1 MKQTLLY
8 FFLLI
13 STANFAQ
20 AIAELKFEEAETAFN
35 QGNYELALKKVD
47 EFEKAVGGMSDKS
60 LFLRVISQNK
70 LFNPANFYTD
80 EKQFSLYNS
89 LSANAEKYINVME
102 SKGLDDK
109 FKEIYGISEKLNNL
123 NFPNDKKAYQKEK
136 QRIIKEKQ
144 EKLDQCNKAFDD
156 LTIDNLPFDITIEEF
171 LAQYPNVLSKKKYKL
186 TKGTKFDLYQPKDI
200 YMSYSTLNKFD
211 FLGVLIMYGEPKL
224 DIGDI
229 TILVKNDKIIGYQ
242 KQIYWYVGKDLR
254 LQELENKYTELSSRH
269 LQLSDCAALKY
280 DFENLPDGIRQVFY
294 WKFNNK
300 TALIS
305 QTYTKPVNW
314 KSYFHSL
321 IYRVTKTTEPVEG
334 F

>member
-8 FFLLI
+8 LFLLI
-13 STANFAQ
+13 NTSNFAQ

-35 QGNYELALKKVD
+35 KGNYELTLKKVD

-60 LFLRVISQNK
+60 LFLRVVSQDK
-70 LFNPANFYTD
+70 LFNPSIFYTD

-89 LSANAEKYINVME
+89 LSVNAEKYINIME

-109 FKEIYGISEKLNNL
+109 FKEIYAISEKLKNL
-123 NFPNDKKAYQKEK
+123 NLPKDKKSYQKEN
-136 QRIIKEKQ
+136 QRLAKEKL
-144 EKLDQCNKAFDD
+144 EKLEHCTKLFDAIT
-156 LTIDNLPFDITIEEF
+156 LDNLPLDITLEEF
-171 LAQYPNVLSKKKYKL
+171 LAQYPNVLGKKKYKL

-200 YMSYSTLNKFD
+200 YMSYSTLGKFD
-211 FLGVLIMYGEPKL
+211 FLGIFIMYGEPKL

-229 TILVKNDKIIGYQ
+229 SILLKNGKIIGYQ
-242 KQIYWYVGKDLR
+242 KQIYWYIGKDLR
-254 LQELENKYTELSSRH
+254 LQELENKYTELSSKH
-269 LQLSDCAALKY
+269 LQLSTCTDLKY
-280 DFENLPDGIRQVFY
+280 DFEDLPNGIRQVFY

-305 QTYTKPVNW
+305 KTYTKPDNW

-321 IYRVTKTTEPVEG
+321 IYRVTKSDESIEG